1 MEGEEHYSPAEA
13 ARILRL
19 TPHRVRQMLNAGD
32 LEGEQESG
40 EKGRRWRIPKRAVHA
55 LLEERPAHRRRVVRR
70 GAGFMASSGG
80 AAGPSERE
88 LELEEELKTLNREM
102 GRLEG
107 RLELTELTESTLRA
121 ERERL
126 LEDLEREK
134 RRAEIESEKAGE
146 LEERLQLSA
155 RAESSLRVERARLSG
170 DLEQE
175 KERAADLEQELLRA
189 QQDAHRLAADL
200 EARRRRGFWSRL
212 FRSR

>member
-19 TPHRVRQMLNAGD
+19 TPHRIRQMLNAGD

-40 EKGRRWRIPKRAVHA
+40 AKGGRWKIPKRAVHA
-55 LLEERPAHRRRVVRR
+55 LLEERPAHRRRVIRR
-70 GAGFMASSGG
+70 GATSIAGPGEV
-80 AAGPSERE
+80 AGPSGRE
-88 LELEEELKTLNREM
+88 LELEEEIKTLNREM

-107 RLELTELTESTLRA
+107 RLELTELAESTLRA

-134 RRAEIESEKAGE
+134 RRAESEGQRAGQ
-146 LEERLQLSA
+146 LEERFELSA
-155 RAESSLRVERARLSG
+155 RAESSLRVERARLSEN
-170 DLEQE
+170 LAQE
-175 KERAADLEQELLRA
+175 KERADELEQELIKA
-189 QQDAHRLAADL
+189 QHDAQRLAADL

-212 FRSR
+212 FRRR

>member
-13 ARILRL
+13 ARILPL

-40 EKGRRWRIPKRAVHA
+40 EKEGRWRIPKRAVHA
-55 LLEERPAHRRRVVRR
+55 LLEERPAHRRRVARR
-70 GAGFMASSGG
+70 RAGSTANSGEV
-80 AAGPSERE
+80 AGPSERE

-102 GRLEG
+102 G

-134 RRAEIESEKAGE
+134 RRAESEGERAGQ
-146 LEERLQLSA
+146 LEERLELSA
-155 RAESSLRVERARLSG
+155 RAESSLRVERGRLSG
-170 DLEQE
+170 DLTQE
-175 KERAADLEQELLRA
+175 KEWADQREEQLLRA
-189 QQDAHRLAADL
+189 QHDAQRLAADL
-200 EARRRRGFWSRL
+200 DARRRRGFWSRL
-212 FRSR
+212 FRRR

>member
-13 ARILRL
+13 ARILPL

-40 EKGRRWRIPKRAVHA
+40 EKGGRWGIPRRAVHA
-55 LLEERPAHRRRVVRR
+55 LLEERPAHRRRVARR
-70 GAGFMASSGG
+70 RAGSTANSGEV
-80 AAGPSERE
+80 AGPSERE

-102 GRLEG
+102 G

-134 RRAEIESEKAGE
+134 RRAESEGERAGQ
-146 LEERLQLSA
+146 LEERLELSA
-155 RAESSLRVERARLSG
+155 RAESSLRVERGRLSG
-170 DLEQE
+170 DLAQE
-175 KERAADLEQELLRA
+175 KERAD
-189 QQDAHRLAADL
+189 
-200 EARRRRGFWSRL
+200 
-212 FRSR
+212 

>member
-1 MEGEEHYSPAEA
+1 MEGEEYYSPAEA

-19 TPHRVRQMLNAGD
+19 TPHRIRQMLNAGD

-40 EKGRRWRIPKRAVHA
+40 AKGGRWRIPKRAVHA
-55 LLEERPAHRRRVVRR
+55 LLEERPPHRRRVVRR
-70 GAGFMASSGG
+70 GAIPTAISGE
-80 AAGPSERE
+80 AVGPSERE
-88 LELEEELKTLNREM
+88 LELEEEIKTLNREM

-107 RLELTELTESTLRA
+107 RLELTEMAESTLRA

-134 RRAEIESEKAGE
+134 RRAEIESQRAGQ
-146 LEERLQLSA
+146 LEERFELSA
-155 RAESSLRVERARLSG
+155 RAESSLRVERSRLSG
-170 DLEQE
+170 DLAQE
-175 KERAADLEQELLRA
+175 KERAEELEQELLRA
-189 QQDAHRLAADL
+189 QQDARRLATDL